1 MNWEHCR
8 TQSTN
13 LFLSKVWTLRLKIS
27 LTQVLNS
34 SLTHFFQLHIMTAVI
49 VNFLFW
55 FCPHFVGLKTLLSVY
70 KVLVFGNLV
79 TILAKLQQMLFIR
92 QNTIMIYIGYQ
103 SVEILI
109 LILLLSVQKKTIVYF
124 DIYTWPLYV
133 SYSVGFR
140 WKPFNLINSLFHE
153 SQERQNQSF
162 VQSRLLWRL
171 QSVWWPRSTCFFILL
186 LHLSETVIRKYLE
199 TKVHLPSVFLL
210 HLRAK
215 AIRNKVVVEGNILC
229 RQLAQIYS
237 GQKEEETIVILEK
250 E

>member
-1 MNWEHCR
+1 
-8 TQSTN
+8 
-13 LFLSKVWTLRLKIS
+13 
-27 LTQVLNS
+27 
-34 SLTHFFQLHIMTAVI
+34 MTAVI

-171 QSVWWPRSTCFFILL
+171 QSVWWPRYTCFILL
-186 LHLSETVIRKYLE
+186 LHFRQLLE
-199 TKVHLPSVFLL
+199 SNWKQGYTCPQHCVYHRYSITKVWAACAEVSAMCGRSTDL
-210 HLRAK
+210 
-215 AIRNKVVVEGNILC
+215 G
-229 RQLAQIYS
+229 
-237 GQKEEETIVILEK
+237 
-250 E
+250 